1 MPTQNIL
8 SLLVGQIWI
17 SLLNLDF
24 ITSLLNFNLNGRSH
38 VVGGDG
44 NHLYSKPIGHYALV
58 IEASR

>member
-1 MPTQNIL
+1 
-8 SLLVGQIWI
+8 
-17 SLLNLDF
+17 
-24 ITSLLNFNLNGRSH
+24 